1 MKKVLIISGHT
12 DLRTSVANKA
22 ILEVL
27 ANKLPNAE
35 IAELDSL
42 YPDFNIDVK
51 AEQRRLIGADIIVL
65 QFPIFWYSAPSLL
78 ERWMEAT
85 FLFGFSHGD
94 NGDKLKGKKL
104 ILSFTSGAP
113 EDMYTHDGW
122 IGYTPDEFMS
132 CFKAT
137 CKLCGIEYA
146 GHVYTGGVSYAA
158 RTSPELAE
166 SQKEKSVKHAERLL
180 ELLKTL

>member
-27 ANKLPNAE
+27 ANKLPDAE

-51 AEQRRLIGADIIVL
+51 AEQRRLISADIIVL

-85 FLFGFSHGD
+85 FLSAFHMETTVI
-94 NGDKLKGKKL
+94 NLKERN
-104 ILSFTSGAP
+104 LSCRSRPVHRKTCIR
-113 EDMYTHDGW
+113 TTDG
-122 IGYTPDEFMS
+122 
-132 CFKAT
+132 
-137 CKLCGIEYA
+137 
-146 GHVYTGGVSYAA
+146 
-158 RTSPELAE
+158 
-166 SQKEKSVKHAERLL
+166 
-180 ELLKTL
+180 